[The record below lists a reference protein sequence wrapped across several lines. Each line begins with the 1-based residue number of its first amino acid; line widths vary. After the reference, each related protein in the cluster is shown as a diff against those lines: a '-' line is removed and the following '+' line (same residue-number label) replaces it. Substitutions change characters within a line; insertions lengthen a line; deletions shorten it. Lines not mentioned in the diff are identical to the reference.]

1 MNIPFFEILVL
12 LFFLWPLI
20 QRFLEKN
27 KPVDGENPHDIDGEY
42 YDNAGPQKG
51 DPDWQEAM
59 RELEMIF
66 TGERP
71 PEPQKPVD
79 SAELEPRDRSAT
91 QRRTDSTQH
100 SRLDPSQGSS
110 RRMDVDSPEAQR
122 RGESFRHNRLDPNT
136 VNVRRK
142 GKEAVASQRVIR
154 GESLSNDFVADELVD
169 ELTASSNP
177 IYMSLDKAP
186 EIKDERTQSDYSVF
200 TDVRDTKRLREFF
213 VMKEILDKPVS
224 RRNTRNFV

>member
-20 QRFLEKN
+20 QRFLNKN
-27 KPVDGENPHDIDGEY
+27 KPVDGENAPGEDGEY
-42 YDNAGPQKG
+42 YDNSGPKKG

-66 TGERP
+66 TGQRP
-71 PEPQKPVD
+71 PEPEQPVNPAD
-79 SAELEPRDRSAT
+79 LQPRDRSAT

-100 SRLDPSQGSS
+100 TRLDPSQGSS

-122 RGESFRHNRLDPNT
+122 RGESFRHNRLDPNS
-136 VNVRRK
+136 VNMRRQ
-142 GKEAVASQRVIR
+142 GKEAVASQRVTR
-154 GESLSNDFVADELVD
+154 GESISNEFKPDELVD

-186 EIKDERTQSDYSVF
+186 EIQDEHSQSDYSVF
-200 TDVRDTKRLREFF
+200 TNVRDTKRLREFF

-224 RRNTRNFV
+224 RRRTRNFV